1 VLTVA
6 VLGTGTMG
14 APMAR
19 NLLKAGCAVRAW
31 NRSREKAKPLAGEGA
46 VVTSTPAEAAEGADV
61 VLTMVADADVLEAVA
76 AGPDGFLERVGDGA
90 VWLQMSTIG
99 VAGIRRAAELASD
112 RGVELV
118 DAPVLGTKEPAERGE
133 LLVLA
138 AGEDEAVSRCEPV
151 FEAVGAKT
159 VRLGAV
165 GEASR
170 LKLVLNTWLLALV
183 DGLAETLALAE
194 GLGLDPRLFLET
206 IAGGPLDVAY
216 AQLKGEA
223 MLKQE
228 FAPSF
233 PARLALKDA
242 TLVLEAAHEAGGEL
256 PLVDAVRER
265 FERLVEAGYGDE
277 DMAAVYR
284 VERPG

>member
-1 VLTVA
+1 MLTVA

-19 NLLKAGCAVRAW
+19 NLLKAGSAVRAW
-31 NRSREKAKPLAGEGA
+31 NRTREKAEPLAGEGA
-46 VVTSTPAEAAEGADV
+46 VVASTPAEAAEGADV
-61 VLTMVADADVLEAVA
+61 VLTMVADADAVEAVA
-76 AGPDGFLERVGDGA
+76 DGFLARMRDDA

-99 VAGIRRAAELASD
+99 VAGIRRAADLAGE

-133 LLVLA
+133 LLVLT

-265 FERLVEAGYGDE
+265 FERLVEEGYGDE

-284 VERPG
+284 VERPV

>member
-1 VLTVA
+1 VA

-19 NLLKAGCAVRAW
+19 NLLKAGCGVRAW
-31 NRSREKAKPLAGEGA
+31 NRSREKAEPLGDEGA
-46 VVTSTPAEAAEGADV
+46 VVASTPAEAADGADV
-61 VLTMVADADVLEAVA
+61 VLTMVADADAVEAVA
-76 AGPDGFLERVGDGA
+76 DGFLVRMRDDA

-99 VAGIRRAAELASD
+99 VAGTRRAAELAGA

-138 AGEDEAVSRCEPV
+138 AGEDAAVSRCEPV
-151 FEAVGAKT
+151 FEAVGSKT

-194 GLGLDPRLFLET
+194 GLGLEPRLFLET
-206 IAGGPLDVAY
+206 IAGGPLDVGY

-242 TLVLEAAHEAGGEL
+242 GLVLEADDRLRLLEAAVPGTT
-256 PLVDAVRER
+256 LVDES
-265 FERLVEAGYGDE
+265 GS
-277 DMAAVYR
+277 
-284 VERPG
+284 

>member
-19 NLLKAGCAVRAW
+19 NLLKAGSAVRAW
-31 NRSREKAKPLAGEGA
+31 NRTREKAEPLAGEGA
-46 VVTSTPAEAAEGADV
+46 VVASTPAEAAEGADV
-61 VLTMVADADVLEAVA
+61 VLTMVADADAVEAVA
-76 AGPDGFLERVGDGA
+76 DGFLARMRDDA

-99 VAGIRRAAELASD
+99 VAGIRRAAELAGE

-138 AGEDEAVSRCEPV
+138 AGKDDAVSRCEPV
-151 FEAVGAKT
+151 FEAVGSKT

-194 GLGLDPRLFLET
+194 RLGLDPRLFLET

-223 MLKQE
+223 MLEQE

-242 TLVLEAAHEAGGEL
+242 TLVLEAARAAGGEL

-265 FERLVEAGYGDE
+265 FERLVEEGYGDE

-284 VERPG
+284 VERPV